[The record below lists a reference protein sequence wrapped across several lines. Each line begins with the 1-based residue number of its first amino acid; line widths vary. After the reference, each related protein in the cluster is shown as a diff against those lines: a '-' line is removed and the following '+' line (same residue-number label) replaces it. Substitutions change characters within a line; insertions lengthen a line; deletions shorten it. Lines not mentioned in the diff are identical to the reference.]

1 MDINDASFNTDG
13 RLFKLVENARMY
25 CLIEEMERCTLEPS
39 IDELLDE
46 IHEYFEYGIVPMDM
60 D

>member
-1 MDINDASFNTDG
+1 MDINTATFNTDG

-25 CLIEEMERCTLEPS
+25 CLIEEMSRCSLEPS

-46 IHEYFEYGIVPMDM
+46 IANYFNDEAEPMEIS
-60 D
+60 